1 MFHYYFIKDVI
12 TLYFK
17 KKNSLDDSGFS
28 VALA

>member
-1 MFHYYFIKDVI
+1 MFHYNFIKDVI

-17 KKNSLDDSGFS
+17 KKKLDDSGFS